1 MGKHRKTP
9 PLAKH
14 QKVEGGAFAFSKNRD
29 HEPRHGE
36 TEAEALERVR
46 DRTDRHAAGDE
57 ERK

>member
-9 PLAKH
+9 PPAKH

-36 TEAEALERVR
+36 TEAEELKANRERQA
-46 DRTDRHAAGDE
+46 RHAKE
-57 ERK
+57 EESK